1 MNYLRELRLDG
12 TAIVELPSSFHRL
25 VGLIL
30 LSMSRCKNLESIPSG
45 ISGLKSLKKLDVSDC
60 FELKSIPE
68 NLGKVESLE
77 EFDASG
83 TSIRQPPTSFF
94 LLKNLKLLSF
104 NGCKRLAVNLTDQVL
119 PSLSGL
125 CSLEELDLRACNLG
139 EGVIPEDIG
148 FLSSLRSLNLSRNN
162 FVSLPESINQLSR
175 LEKLA
180 LKDCVMLES
189 LPEVPL
195 NVQKVK
201 LDGCLRLKEIPNP
214 IKLSSMKRSEFKCL
228 NCWEL
233 YNHNGQNKMG
243 LKMLEKY
250 LQGSLPRPG
259 FSIVVPG
266 NDVPDWFNHQSKE
279 SSIRVQVPR
288 NEWMGFAACVAFSTY
303 GKSPLFCYFKVDG
316 KESYPSQMYIG
327 CNSMQV
333 VSDHLWIFY
342 LSFDYLKDLKEQDNE
357 AFNNLELS
365 FDSYEQQVKVKNCGV
380 RLVNSP
386 STPSWQSS
394 TGHLIVASKEAVS
407 SYIDSLANSLC
418 YNQWMHDVFHSFRG
432 VHSSNNFTH
441 LYTTLIQSGIIRDRD
456 KLELLRVIWSSLL
469 GEIKESGLSIIIFAT
484 DYACSPLWAEEL
496 VKIGGFIKKMK
507 PDTIF
512 PVSTISYNVQQ
523 SKVYTRTESY
533 TIVFDKD
540 EEDFSEYKKVRR
552 WMNILTKVAIPS
564 SQSSKRVNDMDW
576 PVGNKFYE
584 TDYDYLGNFMKKI
597 IDERNKRGL
606 DFEFKVTQLFKNF
619 VSHIPS
625 NGHVIVASKEAASSY
640 IDSLSKSLCYIQWM
654 HEIFYSFRGV
664 KLSNNLIQLQT
675 TLVER
680 GIIRDRD
687 HLEFLRAIQWSLF
700 WEIKES
706 GLSIII
712 FARDY
717 ACSPWWFDE
726 LVKIVGFIKKMKQYS
741 VFPVSFVSYN
751 VKQSRVDER
760 SESYTIVFEKYK
772 EDFSENKKI
781 QRWINILTEVA
792 IPSSES
798 SERVNDMDWPVG
810 NRFHGT
816 DLQCVQ
822 NFLKKIDG
830 ERNKWY
836 NDFEF
841 DVTQLVKS

>member
-1 MNYLRELRLDG
+1 MFLPLLRRDESQSIKRILEWIQCKLSFTLPSISKNLVGIDSRLKGKIETISFDMPRAKEARWNMKAFSKMTKLRLLKIHNVNVYEGPEYLSNELRFLEWHAYPSKSLPACFQPDELVELYMSCSSIEQLWYGCKLRLDG

-83 TSIRQPPTSFF
+83 TSIRQPPMSFF

-104 NGCKRLAVNLTDQVL
+104 NGCKRLAVNLTNQVL

-139 EGVIPEDIG
+139 EGAIPEDIG

-162 FVSLPESINQLSR
+162 FVSLPESINRLSR

-327 CNSMQV
+327 CNSMQA

-365 FDSYEQQVKVKNCGV
+365 FDSYEQQVKVKYCGV

-407 SYIDSLANSLC
+407 SYSDSLTNSLC

-432 VHSSNNFTH
+432 VHSSNNFTN
-441 LYTTLIQSGIIRDRD
+441 LCTTLIQSGIIRDRD

-469 GEIKESGLSIIIFAT
+469 GEIKESGLSIIIFAR
-484 DYACSPLWAEEL
+484 DYACSHLWAEEL

-512 PVSTISYNVQQ
+512 PVSTISYNDEQ
-523 SKVYTRTESY
+523 SKVYERTESY

-564 SQSSKRVNDMDW
+564 SESSKSYSTLRELR
-576 PVGNKFYE
+576 PFGNCH
-584 TDYDYLGNFMKKI
+584 L
-597 IDERNKRGL
+597 
-606 DFEFKVTQLFKNF
+606 
-619 VSHIPS
+619 
-625 NGHVIVASKEAASSY
+625 IVASKEAASSY
-640 IDSLSKSLCYIQWM
+640 IDSPSKSLCYIQWM
-654 HEIFYSFRGV
+654 LKFFYSFRGV
-664 KLSNNLIQLQT
+664 NSSNNLIQLQT

-687 HLEFLRAIQWSLF
+687 HLEFLRAIQWSL
-700 WEIKES
+700 
-706 GLSIII
+706 
-712 FARDY
+712 
-717 ACSPWWFDE
+717 
-726 LVKIVGFIKKMKQYS
+726 
-741 VFPVSFVSYN
+741 
-751 VKQSRVDER
+751 
-760 SESYTIVFEKYK
+760 
-772 EDFSENKKI
+772 
-781 QRWINILTEVA
+781 
-792 IPSSES
+792 
-798 SERVNDMDWPVG
+798 VNDMDWPVG

-822 NFLKKIDG
+822 NFRKKIDG

-841 DVTQLVKS
+841 DVTQLFLAFKQGLSFEVISREGI